1 MGKNSSLI
9 GKKFDSEP
17 IYGDSDKFIKT
28 KINSNGSND
37 YDLMQ
42 KAMNFNDVTIVSVKE
57 SDYKFHFCYMSK
69 NDAVSITNNSNFI
82 DKKGC
87 FVIFL
92 LIYKK

>member
-1 MGKNSSLI
+1 MGNSSSLI

-57 SDYKFHFCYMSK
+57 SDYRIHFLIFEQRWCNKRNEKFWFSW
-69 NDAVSITNNSNFI
+69 
-82 DKKGC
+82 KK
-87 FVIFL
+87 
-92 LIYKK
+92 